1 MMKKKKQGYGAA
13 ILENDGGYLVRKSG
27 AGNHAFTLIE
37 LLVVIAI
44 IAILAAMLLPA
55 LSKAKQKAQALG
67 CMNNLKQL
75 TVGWVMYAG
84 DNSGKL
90 APNGGQY
97 EPNPTVT
104 ALPDARIAPGAEFY
118 QWCPGEMSAFS
129 PIATNLIQ
137 AGAIYPYVNVMIY
150 KCPGDFNGWK
160 YPVGFFPHARSYSMN
175 CYQSPVTEGQTPP
188 AGEWTGVGNWGT
200 RNYFKDTDNLQPG
213 PSMTYVLI
221 DENEFSI
228 NDAFFVNDPS
238 QGNYWQD
245 VPATR
250 HGASCGLSFADGHSE
265 IKHWKDSKIINYKT
279 TNGQPPLPGKIT
291 GDPTSGD
298 CDWLHQRA
306 TFYIVP

>member
-1 MMKKKKQGYGAA
+1 MKNQNQSSSAVV
-13 ILENDGGYLVRKSG
+13 LENEGSHS
-27 AGNHAFTLIE
+27 AGNLRAGKNAFTLIE

-55 LSKAKQKAQALG
+55 LSKAKQKAQAMG

-75 TVGWVMYAG
+75 TIGWVMYAG

-97 EPNPTVT
+97 NPNPPPTT
-104 ALPDARIAPGAEFY
+104 YTDPRIQSGALDY
-118 QWCPGEMSAFS
+118 QWCPGNMQGYS

-137 AGAIYPYVNVMIY
+137 VGAIYPYVNVMIY
-150 KCPGDFNGWK
+150 KCPGDNYLLKLGNTT
-160 YPVGFFPHARSYSMN
+160 VPHARSYSMN
-175 CYQSPVTEGQTPP
+175 CYLSPVTEGLTPP
-188 AGEWTGVGNWGT
+188 AGTWTGVGNWGT
-200 RNYFKDTDNLQPG
+200 RNYFKDTENLQPG

-221 DENEFSI
+221 DENQYSI

-238 QGNYWQD
+238 QGNFWQD
-245 VPATR
+245 VPGAR
-250 HGASCGLSFADGHSE
+250 HGASCGLSFFDGHSE
-265 IKHWKDSKIINYKT
+265 IKHWKDNKILNYALT
-279 TNGQPPLPGKIT
+279 AVNGIA

-306 TFYIVP
+306 TAYTHP